1 MLNLITST
9 VLAVN
14 RPYLTRLTL
23 FSIQIHHVGALIL
36 LAWWLGVRIYDCFD
50 KLIDNLAAGLVA
62 NLVNLLDLGI
72 CVFLRIFFSL
82 LVA

>member
-1 MLNLITST
+1 MSLLQH
-9 VLAVN
+9 
-14 RPYLTRLTL
+14 LTHLTL
-23 FSIQIHHVGALIL
+23 FYIQAPRVDALIL
-36 LAWWLGVRIYDCFD
+36 FARWLGVRIYDCFD